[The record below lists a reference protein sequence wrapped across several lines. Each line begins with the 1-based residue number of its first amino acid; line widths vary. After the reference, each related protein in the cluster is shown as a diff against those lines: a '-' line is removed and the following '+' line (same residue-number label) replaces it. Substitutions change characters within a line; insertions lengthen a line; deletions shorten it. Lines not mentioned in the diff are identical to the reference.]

1 MVGGLSRSRS
11 GEETVT
17 ENIFDMLHNALTDG
31 YANSLSSQATV
42 SALGDFWQSIYASQM
57 TAALADVHRP
67 DEGPQQ
73 RTPDLEVVDRKRS
86 RLIIFECKVDRPRK
100 RRAAAAGHRQMRT
113 HGRRRTMLR
122 LRRSGT
128 RRAPRVVR
136 RAHRAPT
143 RASPSVSG
151 GSPSDPATSDQQL
164 RPLTRAWV
172 ALAATTAVVACPTS
186 AEQPATDPNQQLA
199 MSAHPAPHVAAGRSR
214 EASAVADWIARAKG
228 TGRTRE
234 ARHGEGVDAYLDR

>member
-86 RLIIFECKVDRPRK
+86 MRIIVECKVDRPRK
-100 RRAAAAGHRQMRT
+100 RTAAAAEHRQMRA
-113 HGRRRTMLR
+113 HARRRTMLR

-136 RAHRAPT
+136 RARRALT
-143 RASPSVSG
+143 RASPSVSD
-151 GSPSDPATSDQQL
+151 GSPSADPPTSDQQL

-172 ALAATTAVVACPTS
+172 ALAATTAVVGCPTPGV
-186 AEQPATDPNQQLA
+186 QPATDPNPEPSPQA
-199 MSAHPAPHVAAGRSR
+199 NA
-214 EASAVADWIARAKG
+214 
-228 TGRTRE
+228 
-234 ARHGEGVDAYLDR
+234 